1 MNVKKAEVKEE
12 KEDRLEISKEA
23 QDYQFA
29 MGKLKD
35 IPQIRKDRV
44 EKLKIQ
50 VQNGTYQVDS
60 GKIAEKI
67 LDNVQELGRYR

>member
-1 MNVKKAEVKEE
+1 MNVKKAEVKKE

-29 MGKLKD
+29 MEKLKD

-60 GKIAEKI
+60 GKIADKI
-67 LDNVQELGRYR
+67 LENVQELGRYR